1 MLVHSLFAAL
11 GHNQLSFLTR
21 ISHTTV
27 ASDCAQ
33 LFISLFLSLSP
44 HYSVKTG
51 KLNSRRVR
59 VNPEL
64 NEVRDPGHAQEN

>member
-1 MLVHSLFAAL
+1 MIVHSLFAAL
-11 GHNQLSFLTR
+11 GHNQLSCLPR

-27 ASDCAQ
+27 ARNCAQ
-33 LFISLFLSLSP
+33 LFISLFLSLPP
-44 HYSVKTG
+44 HYSVKSG

-64 NEVRDPGHAQEN
+64 NEVRDSGHAQDN